1 MKIKYIVLLFSFS
14 ITIISCG
21 TIFGNKNII
30 TDERNLSFFDKI
42 EISGSAEVIFH
53 SSAEYRA
60 VVTVD
65 SNLSEYLETT
75 VRNGVLIIRE
85 RPGYDCVFT
94 KETVDVYCP
103 NITDISLSGSGRF
116 DTIDKIRASKISIN
130 VSGSGKISGN
140 VECNNILIDI
150 SGSGSINI
158 AGKTE
163 NADVKISGSGNLK
176 GTEFSI
182 TNCSVNLSGSGK
194 ADIFVNENLD
204 VRISGSG
211 NITYSGNPQ
220 TNINSS
226 GSGKVTKRNPV

>member
-1 MKIKYIVLLFSFS
+1 MKIKHIVLLFSLS
-14 ITIISCG
+14 VTITSCG

-85 RPGYDCVFT
+85 KPGHDYVFT

-116 DTIDKIRASKISIN
+116 DTIDKIAAPKISIN
-130 VSGSGKISGN
+130 ISGSGKISGN
-140 VECNNILIDI
+140 VECNNIIIAI
-150 SGSGSINI
+150 SGSGSVSI
-158 AGKTE
+158 AGNTE
-163 NADVKISGSGNLK
+163 NADIIISGSGSLN
-176 GTEFSI
+176 GTEFPIS
-182 TNCSVNLSGSGK
+182 NCSINLSGSGK
-194 ADIFVNENLD
+194 ADIFVNKNLD
-204 VRISGSG
+204 VKLSGSG
-211 NITYSGNPQ
+211 IITYRGNPQ
-220 TNINSS
+220 TNIENS
-226 GSGKVTKRNPV
+226 GSGRVTQRD